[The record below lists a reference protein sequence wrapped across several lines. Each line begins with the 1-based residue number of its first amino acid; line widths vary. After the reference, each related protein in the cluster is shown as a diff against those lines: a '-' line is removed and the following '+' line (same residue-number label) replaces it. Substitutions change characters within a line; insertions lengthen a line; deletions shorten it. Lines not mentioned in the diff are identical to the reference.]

1 MRQIDSLEKK
11 SLASPVVQNGIKV
24 GWLER
29 LLLLCEIR
37 GNENPLAFVWER
49 MEATNHML
57 VKNGKTLLT
66 KEENMAEL
74 VRVTEAFRNFHLPL
88 LRQLGVF

>member
-1 MRQIDSLEKK
+1 
-11 SLASPVVQNGIKV
+11 
-24 GWLER
+24 
-29 LLLLCEIR
+29 
-37 GNENPLAFVWER
+37 

-57 VKNGKTLLT
+57 AKDGEALQT